1 MSAMEKAAKTVIES
15 CMNVKKGEKVLIVTD
30 KLTKDVGQ
38 ALYDAAEKVTESTMI
53 VIELTGLS
61 GKEPPKEVA
70 AMMKKFDVVLCPTK
84 YSLTHTY
91 ARKNACKAGARI
103 ATLPGIT
110 NEMFAR
116 TINID
121 YKEMLKLSQKL
132 SDAYKGV
139 NKVKVTTNSGTNIIM
154 EVKGR
159 RVDID
164 SGLIHEKGGF
174 GNLPAGEVSL
184 SPKEKKS
191 NGVIVIDSMEDI
203 AEPKTR
209 TYVKNGLVQEVEG
222 DRAFRE
228 KLWKLKNARNIAE
241 LGIGTN
247 PNAKVVGNILEDEKV
262 LGTCHIAYGS
272 NISYGGRVKSDVHWD
287 AILLRPTISFDNRK
301 IMDSG
306 ELLL

>member
-1 MSAMEKAAKTVIES
+1 MTLIEKAAKTVIDV
-15 CMNVKKGEKVLIVTD
+15 CMAVRKGEKVLIVTD
-30 KLTKDVGQ
+30 RLTKDVGQ
-38 ALYDAAEKVTESTMI
+38 ALYDASEKVTDTTLI
-53 VIELTGLS
+53 VIEPTGLS

-70 AMMKKFDVVLCPTK
+70 ALMKKFDVVLCPTK

-91 ARKNACKAGARI
+91 ARKNACRAGARI

-110 NEMFAR
+110 SDMFAR

-132 SDAYKGV
+132 ADALKGV
-139 NKVKVTTNSGTNIIM
+139 HRVKVVTNSGTNIIM

-164 SGLIHEKGGF
+164 SGLIHEKRGF

-184 SPKEKKS
+184 SPREKKS
-191 NGVIVIDSMEDI
+191 NGVIVIDSMEDL
-203 AEPKTR
+203 AEPKTK

-222 DRAFRE
+222 DKQFRD

-272 NISYGGRVKSDVHWD
+272 NISYGGRVKSDIHWD
-287 AILLRPTISFDNRK
+287 AILLRPTIWFDNKK

>member
-1 MSAMEKAAKTVIES
+1 MNSMEKAAKTAIEI
-15 CMNVKKGEKVLIVTD
+15 CMAVKKGERVLVITD
-30 KLTKDVGQ
+30 KHTKDVGQ
-38 ALYDAAEKVTESTMI
+38 ALFDASEKIADTTMI
-53 VIELTGLS
+53 VIPPTGVS

-70 AMMKKFDVVLCPTK
+70 SMMKKFDVVLAPTK

-91 ARKNACKAGARI
+91 ARKNACRAGARI

-110 NEMFAR
+110 NDMFAR

-132 SDAYKGV
+132 ANALKGV
-139 NKVKVTTNSGTNIIM
+139 DKVKVTTNSGTNIIM
-154 EVKGR
+154 EIKGR
-159 RVDID
+159 RVDVD
-164 SGLIHEKGGF
+164 SGLYHKRGEF

-184 SPKEKKS
+184 SPKKKKS
-191 NGVIVIDSMEDI
+191 NGVIVIDSMEGI
-203 AEPKTR
+203 AEPKTK
-209 TYVKNGLVQEVEG
+209 TYVKNGLVQEVSG
-222 DRAFRE
+222 DRNFRD
-228 KLWKLKNARNIAE
+228 KLWKYKNARNIAE

-272 NISYGGRVKSDVHWD
+272 NISYGGSVKSDVHWD
-287 AILLRPTISFDNRK
+287 AILLRPTIFLDKRK